1 MSEYYFPAI
10 LGVVIFSFISSCVYI
25 LNDYRDVEADRLHP
39 EKKNRPL
46 ASGAIAPKNALI
58 VMALLFTVAIGLC
71 WYFATWKVLVIVL
84 VYFGLNIGYSFGW
97 KHIPVID
104 VNIIAFGF
112 LLRVFLGGYIT
123 GLPISDWTVVLT
135 YSLALILALGKR
147 RGEVLNEEIKG
158 NTRKSLEGYN
168 KSYLNTALAVTCSI
182 TIVFY
187 VMFVLADEVQERFH
201 HYVFY
206 TFVFVVL
213 AILRYLQ
220 QTIVFNKTESPTK
233 MVYKDVFLQMI
244 FLAWVVSFTL
254 LIYFK

>member
-10 LGVVIFSFISSCVYI
+10 LGFVIFSFISSCVYI

-46 ASGAIAPKNALI
+46 ASGAIAPKTALI

-71 WYFATWKVLVIVL
+71 LYFATWKVLVIVL